1 MLTRFSNKILWLIV
15 CRVLCTYVMHVN
27 LVDNITNVLTQGND
41 KKLLINELEGKDFLF
56 INIVY
61 IHQPDIH
68 FSTIIGIQ

>member
-1 MLTRFSNKILWLIV
+1 
-15 CRVLCTYVMHVN
+15 MHVN